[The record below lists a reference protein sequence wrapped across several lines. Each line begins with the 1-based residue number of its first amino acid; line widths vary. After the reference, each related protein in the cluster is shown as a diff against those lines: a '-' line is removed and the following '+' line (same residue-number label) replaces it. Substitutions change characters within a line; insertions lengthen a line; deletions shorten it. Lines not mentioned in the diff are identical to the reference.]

1 MTWIREATEAEGE
14 GSTGDGKR
22 QKVCVCVCVCIGG
35 QLDNW
40 PESGGK
46 AYNCFFWFVFLQWVN
61 VPESEVE
68 IEVETEIKEKNKKK
82 KENQLENV
90 KEYRK
95 KAVLMVHAF
104 GCCTMVCIYVRI
116 I

>member
-68 IEVETEIKEKNKKK
+68 IEVETEIKEKKK
-82 KENQLENV
+82 KE
-90 KEYRK
+90 RK
-95 KAVLMVHAF
+95 KINSR
-104 GCCTMVCIYVRI
+104 T
-116 I
+116 